1 MRSFVNVDSGE
12 GPRGG
17 GGDPKFLICWMQY
30 AFCCLMLNHLSDEE
44 DIDEMKETCEQDV
57 KVELDTLS
65 GWTLHNILYL
75 YLSAKRLY

>member
-1 MRSFVNVDSGE
+1 
-12 GPRGG
+12 
-17 GGDPKFLICWMQY
+17 
-30 AFCCLMLNHLSDEE
+30 MLNHLSDEE